1 MSVQKAIVDT
11 SVILR
16 ILTAGDKR
24 KKRSAEK
31 LIKEANLRGVALYLP
46 PVTVLDT
53 VWVLDKVYKLKRQ
66 RISEI
71 VEALLNTPNLKCE
84 LEEVFRNALKDYA
97 KKNIK
102 FADAVIAH
110 WALSDGIS
118 VIYTYDE
125 KDFKRIEEIE
135 VRKP

>member
-11 SVILR
+11 SVIIR
-16 ILTAGDKR
+16 ILTADDKR

-46 PVTVLDT
+46 PVTLLET

-84 LEEVFRNALKDYA
+84 LEEVFRKALKDYA
-97 KKNIK
+97 EKNIK

-118 VIYTYDE
+118 VVYTYDE
-125 KDFKRIEEIE
+125 KDFKRIDEIE